1 MKRLKAKK
9 CRVCRDSFH
18 PMNSMQV
25 VCSPAC
31 GLLLARQVRE
41 RREAQLAKEHRKE
54 TREKRDRLKTRG
66 DYAKEAQVA
75 FNAWIRERDRDLPC
89 VSCGRHHQGKYDA
102 GHYRTV
108 ASAPELRYEPLNVHK
123 QCSPCNTHKSGNIV
137 EYRINLVKRIGADK
151 VEWLEGPHKPK
162 HYTIEDLKQIA
173 KEYRAKTR
181 ELKRRLDE

>member
-1 MKRLKAKK
+1 
-9 CRVCRDSFH
+9 
-18 PMNSMQV
+18 MQV

-31 GLLLARQVRE
+31 GLLLATQARE
-41 RREAQLAKEHRKE
+41 RKEAQLANEQRKE

-66 DYAKEAQVA
+66 DYAREAQAA
-75 FNAWIRERDRDLPC
+75 FNAWIRERDRDLSC
-89 VSCGRHHQGKYDA
+89 VSCGRHHQGQYHA

-108 ASAPELRYEPLNVHK
+108 AGSPELRYEPLNVHK
-123 QCSPCNTHKSGNIV
+123 QCAPCNNHKSGNIV

-151 VEWLEGPHKPK
+151 VEWLEGLHDPK